1 LRVRVLTPARWELQ
15 DAIRYYEAQRPQLG
29 EQFRNDA
36 RQTIARI
43 TKFPDAWQPLS
54 STTRR
59 CQMSRFPFALVYATT
74 ETEILIIAVANLHRA
89 PEYWRSR
96 IDEF

>member
-1 LRVRVLTPARWELQ
+1 LRVRILTPARRELQ
-15 DAIRYYEAQRPQLG
+15 EAIRYYEAQRPQLG

-36 RQTIARI
+36 RQTIAR
-43 TKFPDAWQPLS
+43 FPDAWQPLS
-54 STTRR
+54 STIRR
-59 CQMSRFPFALVYATT
+59 CQMSRFPFGLVYATT

-89 PEYWRSR
+89 PEHWRSR